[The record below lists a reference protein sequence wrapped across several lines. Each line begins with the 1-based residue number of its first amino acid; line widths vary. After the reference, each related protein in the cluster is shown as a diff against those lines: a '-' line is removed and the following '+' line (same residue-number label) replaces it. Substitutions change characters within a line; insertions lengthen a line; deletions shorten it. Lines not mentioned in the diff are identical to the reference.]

1 MSTRNLVEADQAAV
15 NRDRGG
21 YTFNAFPPD
30 GYVGP
35 IMVFAAI
42 RLGDHAH
49 IEIQSGRWNDHQDLQ
64 RSSGTGNP
72 SVGLAGRIVMAWWQW
87 EAWRDLMD
95 TTTPYR
101 IVEVERPS
109 QGMLDRYVTVAPPDD
124 GRDIFSSPGNV

>member
-1 MSTRNLVEADQAAV
+1 MTRNLITPEIAERA
-15 NRDRGG
+15 RTTGS

-49 IEIQSGRWNDHQDLQ
+49 IEIQSGRWSDHKDI
-64 RSSGTGNP
+64 RSPSGTGSP
-72 SVGLAGRIVMAWWQW
+72 HVGLAGRVVMAWWQW

-95 TTTPYR
+95 ATTPYR
-101 IVEVERPS
+101 IAEVEAPTDA
-109 QGMLDRYVTVAPPDD
+109 MLKRYVTVAPPDE
-124 GRDIFSSPGNV
+124 GQQIF